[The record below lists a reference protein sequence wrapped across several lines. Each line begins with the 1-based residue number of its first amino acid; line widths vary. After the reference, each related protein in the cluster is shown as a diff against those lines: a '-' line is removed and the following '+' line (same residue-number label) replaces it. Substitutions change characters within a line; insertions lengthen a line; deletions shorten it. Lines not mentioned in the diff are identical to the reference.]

1 MSLYRKLAVVL
12 LLIGLGV
19 VVGAWFAA
27 RYLRPQLDAARVE
40 SALCA
45 QGNSA
50 LQAQLAEQNRR
61 LDELALATQR
71 REIDAAQA
79 LRAAQVQADAHE
91 AAAQRLLAGHSDG
104 EDCAAAR
111 GLIDQELELAP

>member
-45 QGNSA
+45 QGRST
-50 LQAQLAEQNRR
+50 LHAQLTEQNHR
-61 LDELALATQR
+61 LDELALAAR
-71 REIDAAQA
+71 KREIDAAQA

-111 GLIDQELELAP
+111 QLIDQELAP

>member
-19 VVGAWFAA
+19 VVGAWLAA
-27 RYLRPQLDAARVE
+27 RHLRPQLEATRVE
-40 SALCA
+40 SALCV
-45 QGNSA
+45 QGSSV
-50 LQAQLAEQNRR
+50 LQAQVAEQNRR
-61 LDELALATQR
+61 LDELSLAAR
-71 REIDAAQA
+71 EREIDAAQA

-111 GLIDQELELAP
+111 QLIDQELTP